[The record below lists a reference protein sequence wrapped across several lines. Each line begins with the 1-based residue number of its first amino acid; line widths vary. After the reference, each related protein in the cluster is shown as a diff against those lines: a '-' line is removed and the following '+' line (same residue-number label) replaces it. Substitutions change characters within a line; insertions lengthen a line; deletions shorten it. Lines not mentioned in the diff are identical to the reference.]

1 MDYPSIDILED
12 EIIQMRGSVL
22 ETLLLDRT
30 TQENILWATGDYV
43 DYCDE
48 FKPETSIQVRHITGP
63 HGKLIQ
69 PRVLKDASNQTN
81 RTRDKAEVFTPSWI
95 CNAQNNLVDEAWFG
109 RKDIFNIMSGQTWET
124 ISEPVVFPNTKNRT
138 WKDYV
143 DARRMEVSCG
153 EAPYL
158 ASRYDT
164 VTGKPIPV
172 DDRIGLL
179 DRKLRIVTE
188 NTTSYEDWFHWT
200 ERAFQSIYGY
210 EFQGDS
216 LLLARETLLY
226 SFIDRSLLYF
236 EHTPTKKELER
247 IAMIISWN
255 IWQMDGLTYTVPF
268 KKRKEQS
275 LMDWSSEDA
284 EEKPYYCKI
293 RDWRTKQTNEY
304 RLIVK

>member
-1 MDYPSIDILED
+1 MDDPSIDILED
-12 EIIQMRGSVL
+12 DIIQMGGTVL
-22 ETLLLDRT
+22 KTLLFDRT
-30 TQENILWATGDYV
+30 TQDNILWATGDYM

-48 FKPETSIQVRHITGP
+48 FRAETPILVRQITGP

-69 PRVLKDASNQTN
+69 PRVLKNVLNQTN
-81 RTRDKAEVFTPSWI
+81 RTRNKAEVFTPSWI
-95 CNAQNNLVDEAWFG
+95 CNAQNNLVDEVWFG
-109 RKDIFNIMSGQTWET
+109 RKDVFNVMSGQTWET
-124 ISEPVVFPNTKNRT
+124 TSEPVEFPKTKKHT

-158 ASRYDT
+158 VSRYDT
-164 VTGKPIPV
+164 VTGKAIAV

-188 NTTSYEDWFHWT
+188 NTTCYEDWFHWT
-200 ERAFQSIYGY
+200 ERAFQSVYGY

-216 LLLARETLLY
+216 LLLARENLLY

-236 EHTPTKKELER
+236 EHKPTQKELER
-247 IAMIISWN
+247 IASIISWN
-255 IWQMDGLTYTVPF
+255 LWQMDGLTYAVPF
-268 KKRKEQS
+268 RKWKPQDKMDLS
-275 LMDWSSEDA
+275 LDDLV
-284 EEKPYYCKI
+284 EEPVYCKI
-293 RDWRTKQTNEY
+293 RDWRAKQTNEY